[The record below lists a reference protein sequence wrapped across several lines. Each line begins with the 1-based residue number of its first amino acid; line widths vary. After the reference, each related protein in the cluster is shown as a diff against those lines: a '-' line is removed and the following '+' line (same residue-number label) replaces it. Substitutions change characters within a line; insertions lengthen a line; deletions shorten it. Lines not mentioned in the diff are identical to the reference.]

1 MKKQLLLSL
10 ALFVAG
16 SLMAAPVQVLSN
28 KTVAKGY
35 YPRLNKAATELTYLD
50 GESERYAAEAT
61 ASTYVT
67 NEDLKLVLYKNGTR
81 TELYPHGKDIN
92 YICASISPDGQKI
105 LFKTSKGIGVCDMNG
120 NALANLGRYTA
131 PVWYGNDYVVAT
143 LEENDGHNFT
153 GGAVMILSVDG
164 QLKQQL
170 TDKAEIAMCPTVD
183 YTTGQIAYHDFSG
196 NIHLM
201 QINLAEKAIAKRALP
216 SIRKVEGAQPKA
228 MRRLQNA
235 TKANFKDF
243 KIYINPGHGG
253 NGSDDRG
260 MSGWFDETTSGYIFW
275 ESQSNLDKGLYLD
288 TLLRN
293 LGFQTKMSRVL
304 NREEDDKDLYDIVVE
319 ANTFGADFML
329 SIHTN
334 AGGPSNYTLQLFSGV
349 TPGDTRSY
357 SHTVTPANNQKSYE
371 ITTIMGNLQMS
382 NKVATW
388 SRTAP
393 VIAGDKTFA
402 KDIMGWSNGYGVLRW
417 LKVPGT
423 ISEGAMHDYFPE
435 TYRLMNMDYKHQEA
449 WYFMKTFCS
458 YYLNY
463 KQPKGVLAGQV
474 RDVYRKQLFP
484 AIKRIKG
491 SRDEKL
497 PINRATVEL
506 LQNGQV
512 IKTYVTDTCYNG
524 VFFFWDLE
532 PGEYTVRVPEG
543 QYELRT
549 PGITEQQSYYY
560 GKESEVLTVK
570 ADEITHVDMMLDAQ
584 SSTPPEVIGYEP
596 YITEENITDSV
607 NVSASVDLHFNWDM
621 KADDTEAA
629 FSISPAV
636 EGSFTWEN
644 GYRTLRFK
652 PTTKFEKATEYT
664 VTLSTAACHPDTN
677 WPNHLEEEFTFTFR
691 TKNRGEIEVLNT
703 YPAAGQSN
711 ISVKPSFILVF
722 DGNIKATTANKKAFT
737 LLQGKDTLAINAKS
751 FSIARLDGSITF
763 EPTAELL
770 PDTDYKLVIGENL
783 VDVDKIYLCKTI
795 EIPFRTVATA
805 EAEGELMD
813 AMDATAFKYNAED
826 SEGLRTAS
834 VLKYTTK
841 KHSGTASNQLK
852 YEFTEEDAYVTYT
865 YLKPSAI
872 ANANA
877 NCELGMYV
885 FGDFSE
891 NELLAIW
898 NSEGDIKYSSLGVI
912 DFAGWKYLTADM
924 SVLPEGMLYQF
935 MGLRLKR
942 GAGFLSSN
950 GFICVDNIMYVADP
964 NVTTAVDNVEVET
977 VGIHKL
983 VENDQVIIVK
993 DGVRYNVL
1001 GTVVE

>member
-10 ALFVAG
+10 ALFLAG
-16 SLMAAPVQVLSN
+16 SLMAAPVTVLSN
-28 KTVAKGY
+28 KKVAKGY
-35 YPRLNKAATELTYLD
+35 YPKLNETATELTYLG

-61 ASTYVT
+61 AGTYVT

-153 GGAVMILSVDG
+153 GGAVMILSLDG

-201 QINLAEKAIAKRALP
+201 QISLAEKAIAKRALP
-216 SIRKVEGAQPKA
+216 SIRKVEGVQPKA

-235 TKANFKDF
+235 TKADFKDF

-260 MSGWFDETTSGYIFW
+260 MSGWLDETHSGYIFW
-275 ESQSNLDKGLYLD
+275 ESQSNLDKGLHLD

-334 AGGPSNYTLQLFSGV
+334 AGGPSNYTLQLFRGY
-349 TPGDTRSY
+349 TPGDTRTY
-357 SHTVTPANNQKSYE
+357 SDMPTAENNKKAYE
-371 ITTIMGNLQMS
+371 ITTLMGNLQMS
-382 NKVATW
+382 NKIATW
-388 SRTAP
+388 SKSTP
-393 VIAGDKTFA
+393 TIAGDKTFA
-402 KDIMGWSNGYGVLRW
+402 RDIMGWSNGYGVLRW
-417 LKVPGT
+417 LDVPGT

-435 TYRLMNMDYKHQEA
+435 TYRLMNMDYKWQEA

-458 YYLNY
+458 YYMDY

-474 RDVYRKQLFP
+474 RDAYRKQTFP

-491 SRDEKL
+491 SRDEQI
-497 PINRATVEL
+497 PVNRATVEL

-512 IKTYVTDTCYNG
+512 IKTYTTDTCYNG

-543 QYELRT
+543 KYELRT
-549 PGITEQQSYYY
+549 STMSEQESYYY

-584 SSTPPEVIGYEP
+584 RSTRPEVIGYSP
-596 YITEENITDSV
+596 AITAENITDSV
-607 NVSASVDLHFNWDM
+607 NVSETVVLNFNWDM
-621 KADDTEAA
+621 KAEETEAA

-636 EGSFTWEN
+636 EGTLTWEN
-644 GYRTLRFK
+644 SYRTLRFT
-652 PTTKFEKATEYT
+652 PTDGLAVGTEYT
-664 VTLSTAACHPDTN
+664 VTLAKTACHPDTN
-677 WPNHLEEEFTFTFR
+677 WENTMAEDFTFKFR
-691 TKNRGEIEVLNT
+691 TKFRGEISLVQS
-703 YPAAGQSN
+703 YP
-711 ISVKPSFILVF
+711 VKDQQDVSTNPSFILIF
-722 DGNIKATTANKKAFT
+722 DGNIKATTANKKAFK
-737 LLQGKDTLAINAKS
+737 LMQGDEEVALNAKS
-751 FSIARLDGSITF
+751 FSISRCDGSMTF
-763 EPTAELL
+763 EPTNELL
-770 PDTDYKLVIGENL
+770 PNTTYRLVIDETL
-783 VDVDKIYLCKTI
+783 VDVDKIYFGKTL
-795 EIPFRTVATA
+795 EIPFTTVATA
-805 EAEGELMD
+805 EAEGTMVD
-813 AMDATAFKYNAED
+813 AMETASFKYNSDD
-826 SEGLRTAS
+826 SEGVKTAS

-841 KHSGTASNQLK
+841 KLFETASNQFK
-852 YEFTEEDAYVTYT
+852 YAFNAEDGYVTYT
-865 YLKPSAI
+865 YLNPALI
-872 ANANA
+872 TDANG
-877 NCELGMYV
+877 NCRLGMYV

-891 NELLAIW
+891 NELVAVW
-898 NSEGDIKYSSLGVI
+898 NSEGDIKYTSFGVI
-912 DFAGWKYLTADM
+912 DFAGWKFLSADM
-924 SVLPEGMLYQF
+924 SALPVDMAYQF

-942 GAGFLSSN
+942 GTGFLSSN
-950 GFICVDNIMYVADP
+950 GFICVDNMMFVADP
-964 NVTTAVDNVEVET
+964 NMSTAIDNVEVEM
-977 VGIHKL
+977 VGVQKV
-983 VENDQVIIVK
+983 VENEQVIIIK

-1001 GTVVE
+1001 GTQVK